1 MKQDGAEEELSMDGL
16 DRPKL
21 CLTPQEHWCK
31 KCTRFGPPEGKEAD
45 YFFNPC
51 TGWSLALN
59 SLWGRWEMCNSLSK
73 VVPTGVR
80 RSPEKA
86 VSHQNHIYRGCDGGS
101 DEGDLAG
108 RHITQGS

>member
-1 MKQDGAEEELSMDGL
+1 MDGL

-59 SLWGRWEMCNSLSK
+59 SLWGLPKQSSSHWCKVFSREGCEPSEPHLQRLRWR
-73 VVPTGVR
+73 V
-80 RSPEKA
+80 
-86 VSHQNHIYRGCDGGS
+86 
-101 DEGDLAG
+101 
-108 RHITQGS
+108 